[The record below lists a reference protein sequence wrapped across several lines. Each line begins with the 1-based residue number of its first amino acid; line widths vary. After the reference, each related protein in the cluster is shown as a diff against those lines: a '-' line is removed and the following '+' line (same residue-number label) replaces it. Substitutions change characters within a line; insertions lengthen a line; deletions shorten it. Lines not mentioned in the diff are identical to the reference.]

1 MTAPT
6 LTAAQERA
14 LRFYAAPHGPARE
27 AIGMPRRDVIDRLAD
42 AGLIEP
48 EPDSFAHRLT
58 DRGRAALAPRCV
70 MVSGRRRAYQ
80 CTAPGTE
87 THGGEPYCSTHAGYM
102 RQHHPEQATPEQAPG
117 ATVCDREDC
126 QQHPEVILTDNATGA
141 AVTHSESHAWA
152 LLDVPAGSVTVERAP
167 EPASDVP
174 AGMVAVAVSCS
185 YACGRDWE
193 DVVTLPAP
201 PEGAAGS
208 AVDEHRGG
216 PWQLADW
223 WDDVVRP
230 RMGDGHRC
238 GPRTCESYDEAVIR
252 SAPGRP
258 ELADRGQT
266 WQG

>member
-1 MTAPT
+1 MS
-6 LTAAQERA
+6 AA
-14 LRFYAAPHGPARE
+14 
-27 AIGMPRRDVIDRLAD
+27 
-42 AGLIEP
+42 
-48 EPDSFAHRLT
+48 
-58 DRGRAALAPRCV
+58 
-70 MVSGRRRAYQ
+70 
-80 CTAPGTE
+80 
-87 THGGEPYCSTHAGYM
+87 
-102 RQHHPEQATPEQAPG
+102 
-117 ATVCDREDC
+117 VCDREEC
-126 QQHPEVILTDNATGA
+126 QRYPEVIVTDVATGT

-167 EPASDVP
+167 EPETLADGPCPGTRRRIPGGYIGHDVRCP
-174 AGMVAVAVSCS
+174 ECGTWARLIPDYGIAEHQAPKAEATGGTVTVALSCS
-185 YACGRDWE
+185 YDCGRDWE
-193 DVVTLPAP
+193 DLVTLPAP

-238 GPRTCESYDEAVIR
+238 GPHTCESYDEAVIR

-258 ELADRGQT
+258 ELADLSRS